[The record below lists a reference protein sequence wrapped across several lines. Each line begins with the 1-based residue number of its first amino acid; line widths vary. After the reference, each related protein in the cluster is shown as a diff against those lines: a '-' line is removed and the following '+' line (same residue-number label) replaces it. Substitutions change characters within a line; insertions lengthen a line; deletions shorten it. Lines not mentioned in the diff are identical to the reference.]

1 MWHTR
6 AASIAS
12 PSDLPDTE
20 KVVESKD
27 SSSRDCA
34 CFYLLFF
41 SATSPH
47 WAVSFI
53 GLLLRSLVGGNR
65 WSPADKTLRFSVF
78 FLTKISHRSLYR
90 RPGTIL
96 SVNPELWR
104 EEKEIQKMIDLKI
117 EKRCGNFSGYWIGE
131 DKRIKVRR
139 VLWTIIKHML
149 RASILWQSTVDS
161 RFIINLDSP

>member
-1 MWHTR
+1 MWHAR

-12 PSDLPDTE
+12 PPDLPGTE

-27 SSSRDCA
+27 GSSRDCA

-41 SATSPH
+41 SATSPR

-65 WSPADKTLRFSVF
+65 WSPADKTLRFYSF
-78 FLTKISHRSLYR
+78 SQRSH
-90 RPGTIL
+90 TDHL
-96 SVNPELWR
+96 SIGGLEQFYLMNPELWG

-149 RASILWQSTVDS
+149 RASISWQSTVDS
-161 RFIINLDSP
+161 RFIVNLDSP